1 MSVCEDATCSWTWHT
16 VYCKGQKLQKLRVDG
31 LETSEKMPGQEKA
44 RTSETDVIKDRV
56 GVTVAFS
63 YITHTVSNMF
73 YYFILTKIIKNT
85 EKEF

>member
-63 YITHTVSNMF
+63 YINTYSFKHVLLF
-73 YYFILTKIIKNT
+73 YFDQNH
-85 EKEF
+85 